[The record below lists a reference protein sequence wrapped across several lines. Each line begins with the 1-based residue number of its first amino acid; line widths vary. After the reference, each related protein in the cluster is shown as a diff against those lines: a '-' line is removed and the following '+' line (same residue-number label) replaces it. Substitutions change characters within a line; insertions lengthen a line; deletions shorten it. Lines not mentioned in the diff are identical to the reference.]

1 MLLRSSETSL
11 ETPGAVPL
19 IERADHLEP
28 SVFQP
33 GDMLSVARRQKGL
46 EAGTVP
52 PVCVLDPDGDLV
64 DHVRA
69 RHGACRSAHWACYHT
84 VMWEWEQDGRRHGIV
99 GLAVGG
105 SFAVLVAEQLFASG
119 CELLISV
126 ASAGQIA
133 EAGPPPYHILIERSL
148 RDEGT
153 SYHYLPPAAYVAA
166 DARVVDMAATAFE
179 TCGHAVR
186 RGATWTTDAPFR
198 ETVEAVARRR
208 AEGLLAVEMEAAS
221 LYAFGAARRVPVLCL
236 AHVTNQLGTG
246 EADFEKG
253 VDNGAGESL
262 RLIDAISAA
271 WGHAG

>member
-11 ETPGAVPL
+11 ETPVAVPL

-69 RHGACRSAHWACYHT
+69 RHGARRSAHWACYHT
-84 VMWEWEQDGRRHGIV
+84 IMWEWEQDGRRHGIV

-166 DARVVDMAATAFE
+166 DARVLDMAATAFE
-179 TCGHAVR
+179 THGHAVR

-198 ETVEAVARRR
+198 ETVDAVARRR

-246 EADFEKG
+246 EGDFEKG

-271 WGHAG
+271 WGHVG